1 MMNQGYIEY
10 FLFPARISNHLV
22 ISLLEATMS
31 NAVSIFGCLLV
42 PATILVILFFSGFR
56 IAQEYERSIIF
67 RFGRYASVKGPG
79 LYWIFPWIE
88 QQRKVDIRTVT
99 LAVERQETIT
109 KDSVTVKVDA
119 VVWFRIVNP
128 AKAII
133 SVADYYVAVYQVALT
148 SLRNII
154 GQHVLDEVLKE
165 RDTINHTLQ
174 KLVDVATEPWGI
186 KIEMVEMKDIEIPST
201 MQRAMAQEAE
211 AMREKRARLIKADAE
226 MEASE
231 KLSLGARR
239 MAENPIAL
247 ELRRM
252 QMISEVGAEHNS
264 TTIIL
269 MPSDFT
275 TMAKNIAE
283 RLAPPPPV
291 RSQPINKS

>member
-1 MMNQGYIEY
+1 MDD
-10 FLFPARISNHLV
+10 LV
-22 ISLLEATMS
+22 SLS
-31 NAVSIFGCLLV
+31 GCLIV
-42 PATILVILFFSGFR
+42 PGIVLLGIFISGLR
-56 IAQEYERSIIF
+56 IVQEYERAIIF
-67 RFGRYASVKGPG
+67 RLGRYGTTKGPG
-79 LYWIFPWIE
+79 LYWLVPLIE
-88 QQRKVDIRTVT
+88 KQYKVDIRTIT
-99 LAVERQETIT
+99 MAVERQETIT

-133 SVADYYVAVYQVALT
+133 SVADYGNAVYQVALT

-165 RDTINHTLQ
+165 RDTINRTLQ
-174 KLVDVATEPWGI
+174 NIVDVATEPWGI
-186 KIEMVEMKDIEIPST
+186 KVEMVEMKDIEIPPT

-211 AMREKRARLIKADAE
+211 AMREKRARLIKAEAE

-231 KLSLGARR
+231 KLSLGAKRI
-239 MAENPIAL
+239 AENPIAL

-275 TMAKNIAE
+275 TLAKNLAE
-283 RLAPPPPV
+283 RLAPPAAPTPPS
-291 RSQPINKS
+291 RPQPISKA